1 MARILIAEDDAHVLR
16 VLSMWLTRNGHE
28 VFEAC
33 DGQAAKEVL
42 IASEVDV
49 VVSDINMPRMNGLE
63 LARWI
68 RAEKD
73 ATLPIVI
80 LSSRCDQDHLA
91 AELKEYDIRVLP
103 KPFSPSRLVVE
114 IERLVGSTTVQ

>member
-1 MARILIAEDDAHVLR
+1 MAKILIVEDDAHVLR
-16 VLSMWLTRNGHE
+16 ILSMWLTRNGHE

-42 IASEVDV
+42 DASEVDV
-49 VVSDINMPRMNGLE
+49 VVSDMNMPRMNGIE
-63 LARWI
+63 LARWV

-73 ATLPIVI
+73 AALPMVI
-80 LSSRCDQDHLA
+80 LSSRCDQDRLA
-91 AELKEYDIRVLP
+91 GELKEHDIRVIP

-114 IERLVGSTTVQ
+114 IERLVASTTVQ